1 MSNQAEEN
9 EVVED
14 VAEELEQV
22 EELESENQE
31 GETPEGDRETG
42 EETEA
47 SESDEVV
54 VSIGDESPP
63 SEESTEGLPK
73 WVKTLRHEHREK
85 ARENRQLKAELA
97 QRQNQS
103 APAVT
108 VGPKPTL
115 ADAEYDE
122 ELFEARLT
130 AWHAQKRAAD
140 DAEQKKKDAIEAD
153 QKAWNA
159 KLEAYAKHKASL
171 KVANYEDAEAQ
182 ALESL
187 SIHQQG
193 VILQGAKNPAAVV
206 YVLGNNPGKLKELS
220 AITNPVNFA
229 FAVAELESK
238 VSIKPRKTAPMPES
252 KVSGSGRVPV
262 SSDTKLKQLEEKADR
277 TGDRTELVNYKR
289 SLKLKAVS

>member
-9 EVVED
+9 EVVE
-14 VAEELEQV
+14 AEPEVLDQGEEVEQEEV
-22 EELESENQE
+22 EQTDPEQA
-31 GETPEGDRETG
+31 ETPE
-42 EETEA
+42 A
-47 SESDEVV
+47 SEPEEVV

-63 SEESTEGLPK
+63 SEESTEGLPE

-85 ARENRQLKAELA
+85 ARENRKLKAELA
-97 QRQNQS
+97 QRQTQA

-115 ADAEYDE
+115 ADADYDE
-122 ELFEARLT
+122 EKFEAQLT
-130 AWHAQKRAAD
+130 AWHDRKRSAD
-140 DAEQKKKDAIEAD
+140 DAEKQKKDAAEAD

-159 KLEAYAKHKASL
+159 KLEAYGKHKASL

-182 ALESL
+182 ALEAL
-187 SIHQQG
+187 SVPQQA

-206 YVLGNNPGKLKELS
+206 FVLGNNPAKLKELS

-262 SSDTKLKQLEEKADR
+262 SGDAKLKQLEEKADR

-289 SLKLKAVS
+289 SQKLKAVS

>member
-9 EVVED
+9 EVVE
-14 VAEELEQV
+14 AEPAELDQV
-22 EELESENQE
+22 EEVTQE
-31 GETPEGDRETG
+31 EAQAEPEQAEQA
-42 EETEA
+42 EA
-47 SESDEVV
+47 SESEEVV

-63 SEESTEGLPK
+63 SEESTEGLPE

-85 ARENRQLKAELA
+85 ARENRRLKAELA
-97 QRQNQS
+97 QRQTQA

-115 ADAEYDE
+115 ADCDYDE
-122 ELFEARLT
+122 EQFETRLT

-140 DAEQKKKDAIEAD
+140 DAEQKKKDAAEAD

-159 KLEAYAKHKASL
+159 KREAYGKHKASL

-182 ALESL
+182 ALEAL
-187 SIHQQG
+187 SVPQQA

-206 YVLGNNPGKLKELS
+206 YVLGNNPAKLKELS

-238 VSIKPRKTAPMPES
+238 VSIKPRKSAPLPES

-262 SSDTKLKQLEEKADR
+262 SSDAKLAALEAKADK
-277 TGDRTELVNYKR
+277 TGDRTELVAYRKSLVKR
-289 SLKLKAVS
+289 AA